1 MNKKIGVLLVT
12 VFSMGAT
19 SDATQLATSSLKDV
33 RSSLEK
39 HEQRT
44 EALQQLSQAMTAD
57 DETHEE
63 SVVVDAEVPK
73 MPRPVVRLDEDS
85 FAKRLDGGGV
95 ADSNHRSARLSRVI
109 DAIANGVDSIAAL
122 ESLVK
127 EYPAYRDAR
136 LALARMQLLRGA
148 PAKSVVALKPL
159 TTQLMEAD
167 HPDWQAWFW
176 RGSARLAMHELDAAR
191 KDLETALAKD
201 KRQVVIWIQLAVVEQ
216 ELENHT
222 AALEYLDIAQ
232 QLDPTIGQ
240 IYVNR
245 AYSLEHLGEFKQA
258 QAAYRAFMVADA
270 QYASR
275 QIRGDVARRISD
287 LAQYQAGLPG
297 SR

>member
-1 MNKKIGVLLVT
+1 MNKKVGVLLVT

-19 SDATQLATSSLKDV
+19 SDATQLATSSLNDA
-33 RSSLEK
+33 RSSLEN
-39 HEQRT
+39 HERRAQ
-44 EALQQLSQAMTAD
+44 ALQKLTNAMASESEAQVDAAGLENEELRKAPRTVRVD
-57 DETHEE
+57 EE
-63 SVVVDAEVPK
+63 SFAQ
-73 MPRPVVRLDEDS
+73 RLDS
-85 FAKRLDGGGV
+85 NGV
-95 ADSNHRSARLSRVI
+95 GDSNHRSARLLRVI
-109 DAIANGVDSIAAL
+109 DAISNGVDSIAAL
-122 ESLVK
+122 EALVQ

-148 PAKSVVALKPL
+148 PAKSVVALRPL

-176 RGSARLAMHELDAAR
+176 QGSARLAMHELDAAR
-191 KDLETALAKD
+191 QDLETALAKN
-201 KRQVVIWIQLAVVEQ
+201 KKQVVIWIQLAVVEQ

-232 QLDPTIGQ
+232 QLNPTIGQ

-245 AYSLEHLGEFKQA
+245 AYSFEHLGEFKQA
-258 QAAYRAFMVADA
+258 QAAYRSFMVADA

-287 LAQYQAGLPG
+287 LAQYQGLPG